1 VILLDYRLSGA
12 DGLQFLGALEQDAP
26 SHGDSHP
33 RVLFCTGMADATF
46 ELEARA
52 LGAAGVVAKEQIARE
67 LIPAIRAVAGGE
79 SWFRYTGAFA

>member
-1 VILLDYRLSGA
+1 
-12 DGLQFLGALEQDAP
+12 
-26 SHGDSHP
+26 
-33 RVLFCTGMADATF
+33 VLFCTGMADATF

-79 SWFRYTGAFA
+79 SWFRYTGALA